1 MFTTFFLLFL
11 RIEKPIM
18 AAKEEKPVLSFQD
31 YLDIT
36 PLEDVNKPRLENIL
50 KRIYKVEDLKT
61 SLEWSKIITEILK

>member
-1 MFTTFFLLFL
+1 
-11 RIEKPIM
+11 M

-50 KRIYKVEDLKT
+50 KRIYKAEDLKT